1 MQVPDKNASMESLV
15 STLILSGILPV
26 LTLAASLCTNH
37 PLYYQGCTNL
47 LQTASIMSWRMFL
60 KTTDKK
66 HYEHVS
72 ASVIVQDIVLSKQS
86 LQWLT
91 GGLGFWL
98 TLKEGVGRRWG
109 ASEKSGLYSVFW
121 WYTPLPGNSLY
132 WLCVCVCYFSVWHWC
147 WLQKVTDLTLMCR
160 SDLGVAHY

>member
-26 LTLAASLCTNH
+26 LTLAASLFTNH

-47 LQTASIMSWRMFL
+47 LQTASMMSWRMFL

-98 TLKEGVGRRWG
+98 TLKEGGGGGGGGKWKIRSLLSFLVIH
-109 ASEKSGLYSVFW
+109 
-121 WYTPLPGNSLY
+121 TTNSLY
-132 WLCVCVCYFSVWHWC
+132 WLCVCVCYFTVWHWC

>member
-26 LTLAASLCTNH
+26 LTLAASLFTNH

-98 TLKEGVGRRWG
+98 TLKEGGGGGGGKWKIRSLLSFLVIH
-109 ASEKSGLYSVFW
+109 
-121 WYTPLPGNSLY
+121 TTNSLY
-132 WLCVCVCYFSVWHWC
+132 WLSVCVCYFTVWHWC
-147 WLQKVTDLTLMCR
+147 WLQKVTDLTLMCM